1 MSMLAEILRIGSSC
15 DGHRRLSL
23 YDASC
28 GISRAHEEMDYRIL
42 SVAYNALSPKDRQFL
57 AAMAR
62 DVNVSAQAE
71 IARRMGVTSGY
82 ASEYKRCLVEQGVI
96 EKRSREVL
104 AFAIPGMR
112 DYVLRMQE

>member
-1 MSMLAEILRIGSSC
+1 MLRIVLIRKVTSILAEILRIGNSC

-23 YDASC
+23 YDASW
-28 GISRAHEEMDYRIL
+28 GIARAHEEMDCRIL
-42 SVAYNALSPKDRQFL
+42 SVTYNALSPKDRHFL

-82 ASEYKRCLVEQGVI
+82 ASEYKRRLVEQGII
-96 EKRSREVL
+96 EERSHSQFP
-104 AFAIPGMR
+104 A
-112 DYVLRMQE
+112 